1 MYFCFTEKCTLCSL
15 VEGSPKCLRKQAHHC
30 IEFSKKVYRPGV
42 HDVLIELG
50 QMLCDEASAIENWW
64 TIETRFLFVTTLLAL
79 AVASIIAVNAKDN
92 LSVVSRNTQFAPLQ
106 RQHYYPTTGVKP
118 KIGRAEDLL
127 APRNAPEPADTYRR
141 NF

>member
-15 VEGSPKCLRKQAHHC
+15 VEGSPKCLRKQAHRC
-30 IEFSKKVYRPGV
+30 IEFSKKMHRPSA

-64 TIETRFLFVTTLLAL
+64 IIETRFLFATTLLAL

-92 LSVVSRNTQFAPLQ
+92 LSVVSHNTQFAPLQ

-127 APRNAPEPADTYRR
+127 APRIAPEPADTYRR
-141 NF
+141 KF